1 MEHELTLAMYR
12 DRLDEIEALRA
23 ELAEAEARGY
33 QRAIDELLAVPSH
46 ESHVAADWLEA
57 QRDGRDGAT
66 CICNPRHRDD
76 DPICQYRPKDG
87 A

>member
-33 QRAIDELLAVPSH
+33 QRAIDELLAAH
-46 ESHVAADWLEA
+46 EAIGQLRAALREGGG
-57 QRDGRDGAT
+57 Q
-66 CICNPRHRDD
+66 
-76 DPICQYRPKDG
+76 
-87 A
+87 